1 MLFAILCKM
10 KVCNLSSG
18 SDGNATYVESSTT
31 KVLVD
36 CGLSCKEIEKRL
48 ALLGVLGE
56 DIDAILVTHEHSDH
70 IKGID
75 VFAGKFGT
83 KVYVH
88 KDGLYPLMK
97 KLKKNHNVEVFDDA
111 AFFVGNLKV
120 LPIEVPH
127 DVERCTGYVIYEDK
141 KKISI
146 FTDLGHTTK
155 EILQNLYNS
164 NLVFLEANHD
174 PDILSQNP
182 RYPIYLKKRILGN
195 NGHLSN
201 LACANAII
209 DLATNGCKQ
218 FVLAHLSTE
227 NNSPDLAYDF
237 ITDILASN
245 GIVEGTHIRIDIAS
259 TIPKNV
265 FWI

>member
-1 MLFAILCKM
+1 M

-18 SDGNATYVESSTT
+18 SDGNATYIESSTT
-31 KVLVD
+31 KILVD

-48 ALLGVLGE
+48 ALLGVSGA

-83 KVYVH
+83 RIFVH
-88 KDGLYPLMK
+88 RDGFYPLYS
-97 KLKKNHNVEVFDDA
+97 KLKKDHDIEVFIDEE
-111 AFFVGNLKV
+111 FFLKDLKI

-127 DVERCTGYVIYEDK
+127 DVERCTGYVISEDK
-141 KKISI
+141 KKVSI
-146 FTDLGHTTK
+146 FTDLGHTTT
-155 EILQNLYNS
+155 ELLQNLYNS
-164 NLVFLEANHD
+164 SLVFLEANHD
-174 PDILSQNP
+174 PDLLAQNP

-201 LACANAII
+201 LACANAIL
-209 DLATNGCKQ
+209 DLAQNGCKQ
-218 FVLAHLSTE
+218 FVLSHLSTE
-227 NNSPDLAYDF
+227 NNSPDLAYDY
-237 ITDILASN
+237 ITDILASS
-245 GIVEGTHIRIDIAS
+245 GIVEGTHIRIDIA
-259 TIPKNV
+259 TTRPKNI